1 MKHLYISL
9 ILTACASFPSFAL
22 HPEAP
27 QAPQLSDSVAILRE
41 QVAHLQSEVEAAEA
55 RSDSMDNILQTRVD
69 ENARLLESGRK
80 TASEQIRTVE
90 TKAKTERD
98 RLALWGIWA
107 IVALLIVA
115 IAVYLILHRD
125 IMKGSDAITVIR
137 DAQGRLEEESVKLDT
152 KLIELLEKQL
162 QAESRRTA
170 AAQPAA
176 PDHSLALKLANEV
189 ARIEKNLTRM
199 GSDVK
204 GYKPL
209 MKGVERIKNNFRD
222 NGYEIETYLG
232 QPYNDG
238 MRVEADFVTDDNLPA
253 GAQVIT
259 GVAKPQVH
267 YKSTLLQK
275 AVVTVSQNI

>member
-22 HPEAP
+22 HPEGP

-267 YKSTLLQK
+267 YKGTLLQK

>member
-1 MKHLYISL
+1 M
-9 ILTACASFPSFAL
+9 
-22 HPEAP
+22 
-27 QAPQLSDSVAILRE
+27 SDSVAILHK

-267 YKSTLLQK
+267 YKGTLLQK

>member
-1 MKHLYISL
+1 MKHLFIPL
-9 ILTACASFPSFAL
+9 LLTGCSALASFAQQT
-22 HPEAP
+22 EEP
-27 QAPQLSDSVAILRE
+27 QAPQLSDSVAILHK
-41 QVAHLQSEVEAAEA
+41 QVTALQTQLESAEM
-55 RSDSMDNILQTRVD
+55 RSDSMDNLLQTRVA
-69 ENARLLESGRK
+69 ENTQLLESNSK
-80 TASEQIRTVE
+80 AATEQIQTVE
-90 TKAKTERD
+90 STAQTERD
-98 RLALWGIWA
+98 CLALWGIWA

-267 YKSTLLQK
+267 YKGTLLQK